1 MLSELKQNK
10 QKRNK
15 ANNNKKKI
23 RKQRLQKILNVF
35 FSLWQ
40 RYFANCFQYWGE
52 NKINKMI
59 PGLKQLSL
67 MLIQLAVSAG
77 RQLVPLLRSSIFM
90 CNEKVWSV
98 WKRKR
103 RWFDNG
109 SSASSVLCSAAH
121 RFFQCL
127 PPIDKS
133 MFSQNQPYASST

>member
-67 MLIQLAVSAG
+67 MLI
-77 RQLVPLLRSSIFM
+77 
-90 CNEKVWSV
+90 
-98 WKRKR
+98 
-103 RWFDNG
+103 
-109 SSASSVLCSAAH
+109 
-121 RFFQCL
+121 
-127 PPIDKS
+127 
-133 MFSQNQPYASST
+133 

>member
-10 QKRNK
+10 QNK
-15 ANNNKKKI
+15 KESKQQQKKKI

-67 MLIQLAVSAG
+67 MLI
-77 RQLVPLLRSSIFM
+77 
-90 CNEKVWSV
+90 
-98 WKRKR
+98 
-103 RWFDNG
+103 
-109 SSASSVLCSAAH
+109 
-121 RFFQCL
+121 
-127 PPIDKS
+127 
-133 MFSQNQPYASST
+133 